1 MSSIYKADGGWRC
14 EARHGAARLSVDTG
28 DHGDEPPAY
37 LLALA
42 RTWATQVVGDR
53 DTRADIDALG
63 AAVGVD
69 TKGGKKADALKALRS
84 FDDTVITRSI

>member
-1 MSSIYKADGGWRC
+1 MSGGGWRFVA
-14 EARHGAARLSVDTG
+14 EHGRARVEVDTG
-28 DHGDEPPAY
+28 DHGAEPPAY
-37 LLALA
+37 LGTLA

-63 AAVGVD
+63 VAVGVD
-69 TKGGKKADALKALRS
+69 TSGGKKADALKALRS